1 MRLVCLPTKLGILG
15 LKLKVNIIYPT
26 LSILVYIYICYHL
39 VKLLMLVVYL
49 EFCKNYIYIC
59 MCQGLNSHYFHI
71 IGDLCYRDYECLFFS
86 L

>member
-49 EFCKNYIYIC
+49 EFCKNYIY
-59 MCQGLNSHYFHI
+59 MYVPGSKLP
-71 IGDLCYRDYECLFFS
+71 LFPYNRGS
-86 L
+86 LLS